1 MEPSLKPNPF
11 LSFSSFLH
19 THCNRFA
26 SDLSARFEDTKRFA
40 ESLTTRRF
48 TPPPFASVSQSPK
61 PSAGTSTATLN
72 PSHVAKA
79 LAGTSVFTVSNT
91 NNEFVLISDPTG
103 DKSIGLLC
111 FRQEDAEAFLAQAR
125 LRRRELKANAK
136 VVPINLDQ
144 LKSSASKNGFDGVPV
159 FQSELLVVRKKNKR
173 YCPVYFSK
181 EDIERELSKYTR
193 ASRADQQ
200 IMVGSL
206 EDVLRKMERSE
217 KNSGW
222 EDVIFIPPGSSY
234 AQHMQEKKKKMEE
247 NCEDCMRWEEQLY
260 WNHFQTVHFSQLLL
274 PGFHNRLAIPKKF
287 STYCKRKLAKIVTLK
302 SPSGTKYNV
311 GLEED
316 DEKTLAFRCGWDK
329 FVKDHS
335 LHESDLLVFKF
346 NGSSEFEVL
355 IFDGDTLCEKPTS
368 YFVRK
373 CGHAAEKTSR
383 VTDFTATSSRS
394 PKRYISIPDDVETTV
409 KISPVGNELDD
420 LIDID
425 TMLPQTGGSR
435 KRIGEIN
442 KNKALSLA
450 KRALSTKGFLVVMKR
465 SHVVSKCFLY
475 VPVQWST
482 RNMSRE
488 PQDVVMQV
496 GERKWHL
503 KFKYYGSKGRGGVSV
518 GWKKFVRDN
527 NLCEGDVC
535 VFEPT
540 KPEAKPFHLDVYI
553 FRAAEAESMNT
564 STHLKAQ
571 ARCPLQEHFLPRKN
585 SKENLDRFIPNRSA
599 MDFDYAHYALT
610 EGNKGKDQVSSPSRE
625 AYRKQLAETMNLN
638 HTRILAFRNKP
649 LAPVELLPTDHSAS
663 LHQQPKSVKPRRYIP
678 QTSERTL
685 DAPDIVDDFYLNLLD
700 WGSANVL
707 AIALGHTVYLWDA
720 STGSTSELVTVDE
733 EKGPVTSINW
743 APDGRHVAV
752 GLNNSEVQ
760 LWDSGSNRQLRTLKG
775 CHQSRVGS
783 LAWNNH
789 ILTTGGMDGQIVNND
804 VRIRSHIVETY
815 RGHTQEVCGLKWSG
829 SGQQLASGGN
839 DNVVHIWDRSV
850 ASSNSTTQWLHRL
863 EEHTSAV
870 KALAWCPFQANL
882 LATGGGG
889 GDRTIKFWN
898 THTGACLNS
907 VDTGSQVCSL
917 LWSKNERELL
927 SSHGF
932 TQNQLTL
939 WKYPSMVKMAE
950 LTGHTSRVLYMA
962 QSPDGCTVASAAGD
976 ETLRF
981 WNVFGVPETAKK
993 AAPKAVH
1000 EPFSH
1005 VSAHVLA
1012 MDSVSQAREHRR
1024 KEMES
1029 PKEQSSY
1036 TVEQL
1041 VAVNPFN
1048 PEILPDLEN
1057 YVNEQVTSQTY
1068 SLDANLCLLR
1078 LYQFEPERMNT
1089 HVVARILIKALMAM
1103 PTPDFSLCLFLIPER
1118 VQMEEQFKAL
1128 IVLSHYLETGRFQ
1141 QFWDEAA
1148 KNRHFLESVPGFEQ
1162 AIQAYAS
1169 HLLSLS
1175 YQKLPRSVLAEAV
1188 NMDGASLNK
1197 FIEHQVANSGWIIE
1211 KVSGSIVLPQN
1222 EFSHPELKKN
1232 AGENV
1237 PLEHIARI
1245 FPILG

>member
-1 MEPSLKPNPF
+1 M
-11 LSFSSFLH
+11 
-19 THCNRFA
+19 
-26 SDLSARFEDTKRFA
+26 D
-40 ESLTTRRF
+40 
-48 TPPPFASVSQSPK
+48 
-61 PSAGTSTATLN
+61 AG
-72 PSHVAKA
+72 
-79 LAGTSVFTVSNT
+79 
-91 NNEFVLISDPTG
+91 
-103 DKSIGLLC
+103 
-111 FRQEDAEAFLAQAR
+111 
-125 LRRRELKANAK
+125 
-136 VVPINLDQ
+136 
-144 LKSSASKNGFDGVPV
+144 
-159 FQSELLVVRKKNKR
+159 
-173 YCPVYFSK
+173 
-181 EDIERELSKYTR
+181 
-193 ASRADQQ
+193 
-200 IMVGSL
+200 
-206 EDVLRKMERSE
+206 
-217 KNSGW
+217 
-222 EDVIFIPPGSSY
+222 
-234 AQHMQEKKKKMEE
+234 
-247 NCEDCMRWEEQLY
+247 
-260 WNHFQTVHFSQLLL
+260 
-274 PGFHNRLAIPKKF
+274 
-287 STYCKRKLAKIVTLK
+287 
-302 SPSGTKYNV
+302 
-311 GLEED
+311 
-316 DEKTLAFRCGWDK
+316 
-329 FVKDHS
+329 
-335 LHESDLLVFKF
+335 
-346 NGSSEFEVL
+346 
-355 IFDGDTLCEKPTS
+355 
-368 YFVRK
+368 
-373 CGHAAEKTSR
+373 
-383 VTDFTATSSRS
+383 
-394 PKRYISIPDDVETTV
+394 
-409 KISPVGNELDD
+409 
-420 LIDID
+420 
-425 TMLPQTGGSR
+425 
-435 KRIGEIN
+435 
-442 KNKALSLA
+442 
-450 KRALSTKGFLVVMKR
+450 
-465 SHVVSKCFLY
+465 
-475 VPVQWST
+475 
-482 RNMSRE
+482 
-488 PQDVVMQV
+488 
-496 GERKWHL
+496 
-503 KFKYYGSKGRGGVSV
+503 
-518 GWKKFVRDN
+518 
-527 NLCEGDVC
+527 
-535 VFEPT
+535 
-540 KPEAKPFHLDVYI
+540 
-553 FRAAEAESMNT
+553 MNT

-571 ARCPLQEHFLPRKN
+571 ARCPLQEHFLTRKN

-599 MDFDYAHYALT
+599 MDFDYAHFALT
-610 EGNKGKDQVSSPSRE
+610 EGNKGKDQATPDAVSSPSRE

-649 LAPVELLPTDHSAS
+649 QAPVELLPTDHSAS

-720 STGSTSELVTVDE
+720 SSGSTSELVTIDE

-850 ASSNSTTQWLHRL
+850 ASSNSTTQYLHRL

-962 QSPDGCTVASAAGD
+962 QSPDGCTVATAAGD

-993 AAPKAVH
+993 AAPKAAH

-1005 VSAHVLA
+1005 RFRL
-1012 MDSVSQAREHRR
+1012 SVTTHLCTYSRPPARKR
-1024 KEMES
+1024 KKGEMGIEMES

-1068 SLDANLCLLR
+1068 SLGANLCLLR
-1078 LYQFEPERMNT
+1078 LYQFEPERRNT

-1103 PTPDFSLCLFLIPER
+1103 PAPDFSLCLFLIPER

-1141 QFWDEAA
+1141 QFWEEAA
-1148 KNRHFLESVPGFEQ
+1148 KNRHILEAVPGFEQ

-1175 YQKLPRSVLAEAV
+1175 YQNVPRSVLAEAV
-1188 NMDGASLNK
+1188 NMDGASLDK

-1211 KVSGSIVLPQN
+1211 KEGGSIVLPQN
-1222 EFSHPELKKN
+1222 EFNHPELKKN